1 MNKKQKIL
9 ATIYL
14 ILLCIIFLYITP
26 YDRNDDFHA
35 YYINIAFGNF
45 FVITKPIIYNKLF
58 AEISVLTIFF
68 ALYILKESP
77 KRKLIVQHQ

>member
-9 ATIYL
+9 ATIYM
-14 ILLCIIFLYITP
+14 ILLCIVFLYFTP

-35 YYINIAFGNF
+35 YYINIAFGNIF
-45 FVITKPIIYNKLF
+45 AITKPIIYKKLY

-68 ALYILKESP
+68 AMYILKEAP
-77 KRKLIVQHQ
+77 KRKLIAQH

>member
-14 ILLCIIFLYITP
+14 ILLCIVFLYFTP

-45 FVITKPIIYNKLF
+45 FAITKPIIYKKLYQ
-58 AEISVLTIFF
+58 EICVLTIFF

-77 KRKLIVQHQ
+77 KRKLIAQH

>member
-1 MNKKQKIL
+1 MNKKQKVL

-14 ILLCIIFLYITP
+14 LLICIVLFYITP
-26 YDRNDDFHA
+26 YDRNNDLHS

-45 FVITKPIIYNKLF
+45 FAITKPIIYKKLL

-68 ALYILKESP
+68 SLYILKEAP
-77 KRKLIVQHQ
+77 KRKLIAQ

>member
-14 ILLCIIFLYITP
+14 LLLCIVFLFLTP

-45 FVITKPIIYNKLF
+45 FAITKPIIYKKLY

-68 ALYILKESP
+68 AMYILKEAP
-77 KRKLIVQHQ
+77 KRKLIAQH

>member
-1 MNKKQKIL
+1 MNKKQKVL

-14 ILLCIIFLYITP
+14 LLLCVVLFYITP
-26 YDRNDDFHA
+26 YDRNDDLHS

-45 FVITKPIIYNKLF
+45 FAITKPIIYKKLL

-68 ALYILKESP
+68 ALYILKEAP
-77 KRKLIVQHQ
+77 KRKLIAQH

>member
-14 ILLCIIFLYITP
+14 LLLCIVFLYFTP

-45 FVITKPIIYNKLF
+45 FTITKPIIYKKLYS
-58 AEISVLTIFF
+58 EISVLTIFF
-68 ALYILKESP
+68 ALYILKETP
-77 KRKLIVQHQ
+77 KRKLIAQH